1 MDQLASEV
9 DQMLDNMQL
18 DMIRQF
24 QIQNDGINNLL
35 SKYMIDEE
43 SLLQRD
49 KPLNQKYFNMSAEDE
64 QMDED
69 ESEEEGQPPD
79 FVYMLAYDYDE
90 DY

>member
-49 KPLNQKYFNMSAEDE
+49 KPLN
-64 QMDED
+64 
-69 ESEEEGQPPD
+69 
-79 FVYMLAYDYDE
+79 
-90 DY
+90 

>member
-69 ESEEEGQPPD
+69 ESEEESEKEVEEKKD
-79 FVYMLAYDYDE
+79 NAYLR
-90 DY
+90 